1 MTITP
6 LHSLKNES
14 YEDYLLRL
22 GSNKEELE
30 LSWGQIATLLNNF
43 LDEEYTESKYRKEYH
58 NLSRGIEIGIR
69 KSASG
74 EQLKEIEDKTVEL
87 QKQKYQ
93 FNDQKRE
100 YNNKIR
106 LIARYEHLKDEI
118 LKGIKELE
126 KVKPLPYSFEPAVS
140 DTNIRANVLW
150 SDFHYGQETQ
160 NSLNTYNPEVF
171 NKRFQHLVAKT
182 IHYCKKHDVQEL
194 TIGSLGDQIAGFI
207 HLTSRIE
214 QSEDVVSQ
222 IQYISERLAEAI
234 AEVSLHVPKVRVV
247 NIIGNHSRTTPN
259 KNDSILKENFE
270 NLIPWY
276 LESRLRSYNNV
287 EIIRSEDGYF
297 VDTTFNEPHIYV
309 HGDLDHVASVAK
321 SLPQFLGIISKYV
334 FMGHIHHDTVKDY
347 GRTTVIS
354 NGSLCGIDSFA
365 LGKRMYAD
373 AMQKMHIF
381 NSDGRIEYKIDINLQ
396 DIK

>member
-6 LHSLKNES
+6 LESLKNET
-14 YEDYLLRL
+14 YEEYLLRL
-22 GSNKEELE
+22 GCNKEELS
-30 LSWGQIATLLNNF
+30 LSWSQIATLMNNF
-43 LDEEYTESKYRKEYH
+43 LEEEYTESKYRKEYH
-58 NLSRGIEIGIR
+58 HLSRGIEIGIR
-69 KSASG
+69 KSTSG
-74 EQLKEIEDKTVEL
+74 EQLREIEDKTVEL

-100 YNNKIR
+100 FNNKIR

-118 LKGIKELE
+118 LRGIKELE
-126 KVKPLPYSFEPAVS
+126 QIKPLPYSYVPAKS
-140 DTNIRANVLW
+140 NTNVRANVLW
-150 SDFHYGQETQ
+150 SDFHYGQETV
-160 NSLNTYNPEVF
+160 NSLNTYNPHVF
-171 NKRFQHLVAKT
+171 DKRFQQLVAKT
-182 IHYCKKHDVQEL
+182 IYYCKNHDVQEL

-234 AEVSLHVPKVRVV
+234 AEISLHVPKVRVV
-247 NIIGNHSRTTPN
+247 NIIGNHSRTQAS

-276 LESRLRSYNNV
+276 LESRLRNYKNV
-287 EIIRSEDGYF
+287 EIFKSEDGYF
-297 VDTTFNEPHIYV
+297 VDTSFAEPHVYV
-309 HGDLDHVASVAK
+309 HGDLDHVSSVAK
-321 SLPQFLGIISKYV
+321 SLPQFLGIIPKYC

-354 NGSLCGIDSFA
+354 NGSLCGTDSYA
-365 LGKRMYAD
+365 LSKRMYSD

-381 NSDGRIEYKIDINLQ
+381 NAGGRIEYKIDINLQ